1 MKSIDYLQCS
11 DCIKTLNEFF
21 EKSGIDSD
29 SEVGNSIAEFALF
42 AEMKR
47 LKSANLKGATL
58 QMPRELKSPLN
69 TKIDDGSILN
79 RMEVTC

>member
-1 MKSIDYLQCS
+1 MKAIDYLQCS

-29 SEVGNSIAEFALF
+29 SEVGNSIAEYALF

-47 LKSANLKGATL
+47 LKIAGLKSVSL
-58 QMPRELKSPLN
+58 QMPRELKSPFN
-69 TKIDDGSILN
+69 TQINDGSILN